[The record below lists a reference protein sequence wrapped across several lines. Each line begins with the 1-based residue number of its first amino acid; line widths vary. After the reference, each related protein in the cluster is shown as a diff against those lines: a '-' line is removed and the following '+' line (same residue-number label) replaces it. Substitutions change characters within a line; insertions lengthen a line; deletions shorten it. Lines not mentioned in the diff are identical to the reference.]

1 MLGRFTRFSTELY
14 SKLLLITLKIYKAKS
29 TKRKDAWGKV
39 QRKPKPSKS
48 HSQEVE

>member
-1 MLGRFTRFSTELY
+1 MLGRFIRFSTELY

-29 TKRKDAWGKV
+29 TRRKGAWGKV
-39 QRKPKPSKS
+39 QRKPRPSKS